1 MTDAILSPEE
11 LEAIQKA
18 TTGGRRS
25 AVITSPSE
33 VEVTPVAL
41 IADDREGELA
51 RPRALA
57 IANRWAPALA
67 ARLKRAFNL
76 DVEIQVEGADVADG
90 SYATKELQT
99 SWCRGVTVAGGKL
112 PLVVSVG
119 GALVEVIAAIL
130 LGAKLD
136 DDTEPVAEDR
146 NPSPAARK
154 IFTKGGRMMLATLL
168 EAWREDDHRH
178 IEVIDD
184 ATESER
190 RIRAYGEGD
199 AVIVVSLNVESP
211 VAGRIRIIGTP
222 EAFIAPR
229 PVTASQ
235 TVPRAVV
242 LDVLGGISM
251 ELVVELGGAR
261 IPMRDVKRLAP
272 GTLIKLD
279 RSMSEPVPIR
289 CDGVVKARGQVISQN
304 GNFAVEIVDLIRG
317 TSEDE

>member
-1 MTDAILSPEE
+1 MSDAILSPEE

-18 TTGGRRS
+18 TGAGRRS
-25 AVITSPSE
+25 AVISAPSD

-41 IADDREGELA
+41 IADDREGERA

-67 ARLKRAFNL
+67 ARLKRAFSLDL
-76 DVEIQVEGADVADG
+76 DVQVEGADVADG
-90 SYATKELQT
+90 SYAVKELGT
-99 SWCRGVTVAGGKL
+99 SWCRGLTVAGGKL
-112 PLVVSVG
+112 PLIVAVG
-119 GALVEVIAAIL
+119 GPIVEVVAAIL

-136 DDTEPVAEDR
+136 EDAEPPAEDR
-146 NPSPAARK
+146 APSAVARK
-154 IFTKGGRMMLATLL
+154 IFTRGGRMMLASLL
-168 EAWREDDHRH
+168 EVWREDDHRH
-178 IEVIDD
+178 LEVIDD
-184 ATESER
+184 PAESER
-190 RIRAYGEGD
+190 RIRRYGDSD
-199 AVIVVSLNVESP
+199 AVIVVTLNVETP

-222 EAFIAPR
+222 DAFIAPR
-229 PVTASQ
+229 PAGSVQS
-235 TVPRAVV
+235 VPRGVV
-242 LDVLGGISM
+242 LDVLGGINM

-304 GNFAVEIVDLIRG
+304 GNFAVEIVDLVRG
-317 TSEDE
+317 NSEDE